1 VHRLTGGYT
10 GVIVKPITYTE
21 KAIGV
26 KVTLIEDEDAVKI
39 KSVKDVSS
47 KIDIDVFLQKLE
59 VDIKDIKAK

>member
-1 VHRLTGGYT
+1 
-10 GVIVKPITYTE
+10 
-21 KAIGV
+21 V